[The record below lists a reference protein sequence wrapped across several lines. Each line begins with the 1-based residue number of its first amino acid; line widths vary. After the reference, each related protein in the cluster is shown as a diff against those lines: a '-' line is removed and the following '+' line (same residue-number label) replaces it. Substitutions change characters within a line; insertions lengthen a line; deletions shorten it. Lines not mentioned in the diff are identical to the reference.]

1 MEITGSTANYFLRD
15 WLVNNSLFKSDSDQ
29 NNNISYPLVYVDKN
43 KSSYTY
49 ATKHGI
55 ISYSY
60 DNLNKDKKTIKTI
73 TKYYYYKILDKWL
86 YKDLLPLLGF
96 VEIVDNKP
104 KLLNSLDDFNGE
116 KLLKESKQ
124 ELQKK
129 INYME
134 EILINKL
141 LVKHVLKK
149 IISKYNINWA
159 ELEDNV
165 PKIKKYFFNYLKDK
179 IEYVITGKK

>member
-1 MEITGSTANYFLRD
+1 MTTIDYFLRD
-15 WLVNNSLFKSDSDQ
+15 LWVNNSILKTDSDE

-55 ISYSY
+55 VSYTY

-73 TKYYYYKILDKWL
+73 TKYYYYKLLDKWL

-104 KLLNSLDDFNGE
+104 KLLNSLDNFNGE
-116 KLLKESKQ
+116 KLLNDFDLHNVK
-124 ELQKK
+124 
-129 INYME
+129 
-134 EILINKL
+134 NKR
-141 LVKHVLKK
+141 KNAKF
-149 IISKYNINWA
+149 II
-159 ELEDNV
+159 
-165 PKIKKYFFNYLKDK
+165 
-179 IEYVITGKK
+179 